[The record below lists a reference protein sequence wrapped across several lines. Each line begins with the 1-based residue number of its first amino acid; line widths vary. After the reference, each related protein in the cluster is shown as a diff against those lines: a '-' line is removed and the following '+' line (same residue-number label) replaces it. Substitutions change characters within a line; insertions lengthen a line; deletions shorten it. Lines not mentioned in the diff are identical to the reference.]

1 MDGRR
6 MLVVEDDPTTCTLL
20 QTLFARRRWEV
31 ATASTVADGLAKL
44 TPPPDLLILDLNLPD
59 GFGTRILRRVRS
71 DNLPTRVV
79 VATAHDPASLGE
91 VARLR
96 PDAFLQKPV
105 DLAGML
111 RACEV

>member
-1 MDGRR
+1 MSGHR
-6 MLVVEDDPTTCTLL
+6 MLVVEDDPTTRTLL
-20 QTLFARRRWEV
+20 QSLFARRGWEV
-31 ATASTVADGLAKL
+31 AIASTVADGLAML

-59 GFGTRILRRVRS
+59 GFGTRILRWVRS
-71 DNLPTRVV
+71 ENLPTRVAV
-79 VATAHDPASLGE
+79 MTAHDPASLGE

-96 PDAFLQKPV
+96 PDAFLQKPA